1 MENKI
6 KDIIASVFGIDPKD
20 VDDNAS
26 PDTIEN
32 WDSIRHMNLGVALEE
47 EFAIEFDDEELVDMV
62 NYKIIQA
69 TIKEKLSH

>member
-6 KDIIASVFGIDPKD
+6 KDIIASVFGVDPKD

-32 WDSIRHMNLGVALEE
+32 WDSIRHMNLVVALEE
-47 EFAIEFDDEELVDMV
+47 EFEIEFDDEELVDMV
-62 NYKIIQA
+62 NYKIIRA
-69 TIKEKLSH
+69 TINEKLSQ

>member
-32 WDSIRHMNLGVALEE
+32 WDSIRHMNLVVALEE

>member
-32 WDSIRHMNLGVALEE
+32 WDSIRHMNLVVALEE

-62 NYKIIQA
+62 NYKIIRA
-69 TIKEKLSH
+69 TINEKLSQ